1 MTIASLVRFL
11 LRSTEYQA
19 EEPDRSPETSA
30 YDGINCGGTIARI
43 DQTQQGELMSY
54 IASKTSNT
62 LTTSIMGMTA
72 LFLSVAVA
80 QEVKAEAASCP
91 SPIPLGLTTALTG
104 NTALLGTQAR
114 NGVEFAVDEINAA
127 GGVGGKKLTLATED
141 TGASST
147 DALNAMN
154 RILEGKPVVV
164 FGSMIS
170 PHVFAQ
176 TEVVTK
182 SETPFLVGATN
193 AKVTAQGSKW
203 LFRTHV
209 HDGQLAGLIPEY
221 LVKSLGKTKP
231 GIVAVADDYGLG
243 ASKGIQASLAKLK
256 VSPVAVTSYAPSD
269 KDMSAQL
276 LEIKDKDADSLILF
290 GRPADVT
297 LVIKQMSDL
306 GIKLTTI
313 GNASI
318 VAQTTLNNLSA
329 AEADGGYAIGG
340 MIPQTSTD
348 AKVLDWSKRV
358 QEKYK
363 VPADNF
369 TVSYYDTV
377 YMLKSIIERVGCDKS
392 AIRDALAATKDWKGM
407 LISYQADAPGDLAH
421 TLGIYRNKG
430 KTPELIGPIK
440 ESGY

>member
-1 MTIASLVRFL
+1 M
-11 LRSTEYQA
+11 
-19 EEPDRSPETSA
+19 
-30 YDGINCGGTIARI
+30 
-43 DQTQQGELMSY
+43 
-54 IASKTSNT
+54 
-62 LTTSIMGMTA
+62 TSIVMKNVIAG
-72 LFLSVAVA
+72 VAAMSLAVISTNPSQA
-80 QEVKAEAASCP
+80 DPASCP

-114 NGVEFAVDEINAA
+114 SGVEFAVDEINAA
-127 GGVGGKKLTLATED
+127 GGIDGKKLALTTED

-154 RILEGKPVVV
+154 RILEGKPLVI

-209 HDGQLAGLIPEY
+209 HDGQLADLIPEY
-221 LVKSLGKTKP
+221 LVKSLGKSKP
-231 GIVAVADDYGLG
+231 GIIAVADDYGLG
-243 ASKGIQASLAKLK
+243 ASRGIQASLARLN
-256 VSPVAVTSYAPSD
+256 VAPVAVTSYAPSD

-276 LEIKDKDADSLILF
+276 LEIKDKGADSVIVF

-297 LVIKQMSDL
+297 LVLKQMADL

-313 GNASI
+313 GNSSL
-318 VAQTTLNNLSA
+318 VAQTALNNLTA
-329 AEADGGYAIGG
+329 TEADGAYAIGG
-340 MIPQTSTD
+340 MIPQTSSE
-348 AKVLDWSKRV
+348 AKILDWAKRV
-358 QEKYK
+358 QDKYK

-377 YMLKSIIERVGCDKS
+377 YMLKSIIEKVGCNKP
-392 AIRDALAATKDWKGM
+392 AIRDAFAATKDWKGM

-430 KTPELIGPIK
+430 KTPELVGPIK
-440 ESGY
+440 ESGF

>member
-1 MTIASLVRFL
+1 MTSTFFKASIAGATAVCLSLA
-11 LRSTEYQA
+11 STH
-19 EEPDRSPETSA
+19 P
-30 YDGINCGGTIARI
+30 ARA
-43 DQTQQGELMSY
+43 D
-54 IASKTSNT
+54 
-62 LTTSIMGMTA
+62 
-72 LFLSVAVA
+72 
-80 QEVKAEAASCP
+80 AASCP

-104 NTALLGTQAR
+104 NLALLGTQAR

-127 GGVGGKKLTLATED
+127 GGIDGKKLALTTED

-154 RILEGKPVVV
+154 RILEGKPLVI

-176 TEVVTK
+176 TDAVTK

-193 AKVTAQGSKW
+193 AKVTSQGSKW

-209 HDGQLAGLIPEY
+209 HDGQLAELIPEY
-221 LVKSLGKTKP
+221 LVKSLGKSKP

-243 ASKGIQASLAKLK
+243 ASKGIQASLAKLN
-256 VSPVAVTSYAPSD
+256 VTPVAVTSYAPSD
-269 KDMSAQL
+269 KDMSAQI
-276 LEIKDKDADSLILF
+276 LEITDKGADSLIVF

-297 LVIKQMSDL
+297 LVVKQMSDL

-313 GNASI
+313 GNSSL

-329 AEADGGYAIGG
+329 AEADGTYAIGG
-340 MIPQTSTD
+340 MIPQTSQD
-348 AKVLDWSKRV
+348 AKILDWAKRV
-358 QEKYK
+358 QDKYK

-377 YMLKSIIERVGCDKS
+377 YMLKSIIEKVGCNKP

-407 LISYQADAPGDLAH
+407 LISYQADTLGDLAH

-430 KTPELIGPIK
+430 KTPELAGSIK
-440 ESGY
+440 ESGF

>member
-1 MTIASLVRFL
+1 
-11 LRSTEYQA
+11 
-19 EEPDRSPETSA
+19 
-30 YDGINCGGTIARI
+30 
-43 DQTQQGELMSY
+43 MSY

-127 GGVGGKKLTLATED
+127 GGVGGKKLALATED

-231 GIVAVADDYGLG
+231 GIMAVADDYGLG

-377 YMLKSIIERVGCDKS
+377 YILKSIIERVGCDKS

>member
-1 MTIASLVRFL
+1 MTLIVMKNAIAGLAVMSL
-11 LRSTEYQA
+11 A
-19 EEPDRSPETSA
+19 A
-30 YDGINCGGTIARI
+30 
-43 DQTQQGELMSY
+43 
-54 IASKTSNT
+54 
-62 LTTSIMGMTA
+62 MTA
-72 LFLSVAVA
+72 GPSRAD
-80 QEVKAEAASCP
+80 AASCP

-104 NTALLGTQAR
+104 NVALLGTQAR
-114 NGVEFAVDEINAA
+114 SGVEFAVDEINAA
-127 GGVGGKKLTLATED
+127 GGIDGKKLALTTED

-154 RILEGKPVVV
+154 RILEGKPLVI

-209 HDGQLAGLIPEY
+209 HDGQLADLIPEY
-221 LVKSLGKTKP
+221 LVKSLGKSKP
-231 GIVAVADDYGLG
+231 GIIAVADDYGLG
-243 ASKGIQASLAKLK
+243 ASKGIQASLAKLN
-256 VSPVAVTSYAPSD
+256 VTPVAVTSYAPSD

-276 LEIKDKDADSLILF
+276 LEIKDKGADSVIVF

-297 LVIKQMSDL
+297 LVLKQMADL
-306 GIKLTTI
+306 DIKLTTI
-313 GNASI
+313 GNSSL
-318 VAQTTLNNLSA
+318 VAQTALNNLTA
-329 AEADGGYAIGG
+329 AEADGAYAIGG
-340 MIPQTSTD
+340 MIPQTSSD
-348 AKVLDWSKRV
+348 AKILDWTKRV
-358 QEKYK
+358 QDKYK

-377 YMLKSIIERVGCDKS
+377 YMLKSIIEKVGCNKP
-392 AIRDALAATKDWKGM
+392 AIRDAFAATKDWKGM

-430 KTPELIGPIK
+430 KTPELVGPIK
-440 ESGY
+440 ESGF

>member
-1 MTIASLVRFL
+1 MSLIS
-11 LRSTEYQA
+11 LRIPMIGA
-19 EEPDRSPETSA
+19 
-30 YDGINCGGTIARI
+30 
-43 DQTQQGELMSY
+43 
-54 IASKTSNT
+54 
-62 LTTSIMGMTA
+62 TA
-72 LFLSVAVA
+72 ICLSVAITH
-80 QEVKAEAASCP
+80 ESKADAASCP

-104 NTALLGTQAR
+104 NLALLGTQAR
-114 NGVEFAVDEINAA
+114 NGVEFAVDEINA
-127 GGVGGKKLTLATED
+127 GGGIAGKKLALTTED

-154 RILEGKPVVV
+154 RILEGKPLVI

-209 HDGQLAGLIPEY
+209 HDGQLADLIPEY
-221 LVKSLGKTKP
+221 LVKSLGKSKP
-231 GIVAVADDYGLG
+231 GIMAVADDYGLG

-297 LVIKQMSDL
+297 LVIKQMGDL

-313 GNASI
+313 GNSSI

-329 AEADGGYAIGG
+329 AEADGTYAIGG

-348 AKVLDWSKRV
+348 ANILDWSKRV

-363 VPADNF
+363 IPADNF

-377 YMLKSIIERVGCDKS
+377 YMLKSIIEKVGCDKP
-392 AIRDALAATKDWKGM
+392 AIRDALAATRDWKGM
-407 LISYQADAPGDLAH
+407 LISYQADAQGDLAH

-430 KTPELIGPIK
+430 KTPELAGPIK

>member
-1 MTIASLVRFL
+1 M
-11 LRSTEYQA
+11 
-19 EEPDRSPETSA
+19 
-30 YDGINCGGTIARI
+30 
-43 DQTQQGELMSY
+43 
-54 IASKTSNT
+54 
-62 LTTSIMGMTA
+62 TSIVMNTSIAGAAAMS
-72 LFLSVAVA
+72 LAVIA
-80 QEVKAEAASCP
+80 AGPSWAEAASCP

-114 NGVEFAVDEINAA
+114 SGVEFAVDEINAA
-127 GGVGGKKLTLATED
+127 GGIDGKKLALTTED

-147 DALNAMN
+147 DSLNAMN
-154 RILEGKPVVV
+154 RILEGKPLVI

-209 HDGQLAGLIPEY
+209 HDGQLADLIPEY
-221 LVKSLGKTKP
+221 LVKSLGKSKP
-231 GIVAVADDYGLG
+231 GIIAVADDYGLG
-243 ASKGIQASLAKLK
+243 ASRGIQASLAKLN
-256 VSPVAVTSYAPSD
+256 VAPVAVTSYAPSD

-276 LEIKDKDADSLILF
+276 LEIKDKGADSVILF

-297 LVIKQMSDL
+297 LVMKQMADL

-313 GNASI
+313 GNSSL
-318 VAQTTLNNLSA
+318 VAQTALNNLNA
-329 AEADGGYAIGG
+329 AEADGAYAIGG
-340 MIPQTSTD
+340 MIPQTSSD
-348 AKVLDWSKRV
+348 AKILDWAKRV
-358 QEKYK
+358 QDKYK

-377 YMLKSIIERVGCDKS
+377 YMLKSIIEKVGCDKA
-392 AIRDALAATKDWKGM
+392 AIRDAFAATKDWKGM

-430 KTPELIGPIK
+430 KTPELVGPIK
-440 ESGY
+440 ESGF

>member
-1 MTIASLVRFL
+1 M
-11 LRSTEYQA
+11 
-19 EEPDRSPETSA
+19 
-30 YDGINCGGTIARI
+30 
-43 DQTQQGELMSY
+43 
-54 IASKTSNT
+54 
-62 LTTSIMGMTA
+62 TSIVMKSAIAG
-72 LFLSVAVA
+72 FAVMSLA
-80 QEVKAEAASCP
+80 VIAAGPSWADAASCP

-114 NGVEFAVDEINAA
+114 SGVEFAVDEINAA
-127 GGVGGKKLTLATED
+127 GGIDGKKLALTTED

-147 DALNAMN
+147 DSLNAMN
-154 RILEGKPVVV
+154 RILEGKPLVI

-209 HDGQLAGLIPEY
+209 HDGQLADLIPEY
-221 LVKSLGKTKP
+221 LVKSLGKSKP
-231 GIVAVADDYGLG
+231 GIIAVADDYGLG
-243 ASKGIQASLAKLK
+243 ASRGIQASLAKLN
-256 VSPVAVTSYAPSD
+256 VAPVAVTSYAPSD

-276 LEIKDKDADSLILF
+276 LEIKDKGADSVIVF

-297 LVIKQMSDL
+297 LVMKQMADL

-313 GNASI
+313 GNSSL
-318 VAQTTLNNLSA
+318 VAQTALNNLTA
-329 AEADGGYAIGG
+329 AEADGAYAIGG
-340 MIPQTSTD
+340 MIPQTSSD
-348 AKVLDWSKRV
+348 AKILDWAKRV
-358 QEKYK
+358 QDKYK

-377 YMLKSIIERVGCDKS
+377 YMLKSIIEKVGCNKS
-392 AIRDALAATKDWKGM
+392 AIRDAFAATKDWKGM
-407 LISYQADAPGDLAH
+407 LISYQADAPGDLVH

-430 KTPELIGPIK
+430 KTPELVGPIK
-440 ESGY
+440 ESGF

>member
-1 MTIASLVRFL
+1 MYRNTFIVTGAAVVCLFVSFAQP
-11 LRSTEYQA
+11 LRA
-19 EEPDRSPETSA
+19 E
-30 YDGINCGGTIARI
+30 I
-43 DQTQQGELMSY
+43 
-54 IASKTSNT
+54 
-62 LTTSIMGMTA
+62 
-72 LFLSVAVA
+72 
-80 QEVKAEAASCP
+80 ASCP
-91 SPIPLGLTTALTG
+91 AQIPFGLTTALTG
-104 NTALLGTQAR
+104 NLALLGTQAR

-127 GGVGGKKLTLATED
+127 GGLAGKKVALTTED

-154 RILEGKPVVV
+154 RILEGKPLVI

-209 HDGQLAGLIPEY
+209 HDGQLADLIPEY
-221 LVKSLGKTKP
+221 LVKSLGKSKP
-231 GIVAVADDYGLG
+231 GIIAVADDYGLG
-243 ASKGIQASLAKLK
+243 ASRGIQASLAKLNA
-256 VSPVAVTSYAPSD
+256 SPVAVTSYAPSD

-276 LEIKDKDADSLILF
+276 LEIKDKGADSLILF

-297 LVIKQMSDL
+297 LVVKQMNDL
-306 GIKLTTI
+306 GIKLTMI
-313 GNASI
+313 GNSSL
-318 VAQTTLNNLSA
+318 VAQTTLNNLTA
-329 AEADGGYAIGG
+329 AEADGAYAIGG

-348 AKVLDWSKRV
+348 PKIVDWAKRV
-358 QEKYK
+358 QDKYK

-377 YMLKSIIERVGCDKS
+377 YMLKSIIEKVGCNKP
-392 AIRDALAATKDWKGM
+392 AIRDAFAATKDWNGM
-407 LISYQADAPGDLAH
+407 LISYKADALGDLAH

-430 KTPELIGPIK
+430 KTPELAGPIK

>member
-1 MTIASLVRFL
+1 MPRNDTLRRSAAIACL
-11 LRSTEYQA
+11 LAALSSE
-19 EEPDRSPETSA
+19 
-30 YDGINCGGTIARI
+30 ARA
-43 DQTQQGELMSY
+43 D
-54 IASKTSNT
+54 
-62 LTTSIMGMTA
+62 
-72 LFLSVAVA
+72 
-80 QEVKAEAASCP
+80 AASCP
-91 SPIPLGLTTALTG
+91 AQIPLGLTTALTG
-104 NTALLGTQAR
+104 NVALLGIQAR

-127 GGVGGKKLTLATED
+127 GGIAGNKLQLATED

-154 RILEGKPVVV
+154 RILEGKPLVI

-176 TEVVTK
+176 TESVAK

-209 HDGQLAGLIPEY
+209 HDGQLAALIPEY
-221 LVKSLGKTKP
+221 LVKTLKKTKP
-231 GIVAVADDYGLG
+231 GIMAVADDYGLG
-243 ASKGIQASLAKLK
+243 ASKGIQAALAALG

-290 GRPADVT
+290 GRPGDVA
-297 LVIKQMSDL
+297 LVMKQISDL
-306 GIKLTTI
+306 GIKLAII
-313 GNASI
+313 GNASV

-329 AEADGGYAIGG
+329 AEADGAYAIGG

-348 AKVLDWSKRV
+348 PHILDWAKRV

-377 YMLKSIIERVGCDKS
+377 YMLKSIIEKVGCDKQ
-392 AIRDALAATKDWKGM
+392 AIRDALAGTRDWQGL
-407 LISYQADAPGDLAH
+407 LISYQADSLGDLAH
-421 TLGIYRNKG
+421 TLGIYQNKG
-430 KTPELIGPIK
+430 KTPQLIGPIK
-440 ESGY
+440 EAGY

>member
-1 MTIASLVRFL
+1 M
-11 LRSTEYQA
+11 
-19 EEPDRSPETSA
+19 
-30 YDGINCGGTIARI
+30 
-43 DQTQQGELMSY
+43 
-54 IASKTSNT
+54 
-62 LTTSIMGMTA
+62 TSIVMKNVIAG
-72 LFLSVAVA
+72 VAAMSLAVISTNPSQA
-80 QEVKAEAASCP
+80 DPASCP

-114 NGVEFAVDEINAA
+114 SGVEFAVDEINAA
-127 GGVGGKKLTLATED
+127 GGIDGKKLALTTED

-154 RILEGKPVVV
+154 RILEGKPLVI

-209 HDGQLAGLIPEY
+209 HDGQLADLIPEY

-231 GIVAVADDYGLG
+231 GIIAVADDYGLG
-243 ASKGIQASLAKLK
+243 ASRGIQASLAKLN
-256 VSPVAVTSYAPSD
+256 VAPVAVTSYAPSD

-276 LEIKDKDADSLILF
+276 LEIKDKGADSVIVF

-297 LVIKQMSDL
+297 LVMKQMADL

-313 GNASI
+313 GNSSL
-318 VAQTTLNNLSA
+318 VAQTALNNLNA
-329 AEADGGYAIGG
+329 AEADGAYAIGG
-340 MIPQTSTD
+340 MIPQTSSD
-348 AKVLDWSKRV
+348 AKILDWAKRV
-358 QEKYK
+358 QDKYK

-377 YMLKSIIERVGCDKS
+377 YMLKSIIEKVGCNKP
-392 AIRDALAATKDWKGM
+392 AIRDAFAATRDWKGM

-430 KTPELIGPIK
+430 KTPELVGPIK
-440 ESGY
+440 ESGF

>member
-1 MTIASLVRFL
+1 M
-11 LRSTEYQA
+11 
-19 EEPDRSPETSA
+19 
-30 YDGINCGGTIARI
+30 
-43 DQTQQGELMSY
+43 
-54 IASKTSNT
+54 
-62 LTTSIMGMTA
+62 TSIVMKNAIAGFAAMS
-72 LFLSVAVA
+72 LAVIA
-80 QEVKAEAASCP
+80 AGPSWADAASCP

-104 NTALLGTQAR
+104 NVALLGTQAR
-114 NGVEFAVDEINAA
+114 SGVEFAVDEINAT
-127 GGVGGKKLTLATED
+127 GGIDGKKLALTTED

-154 RILEGKPVVV
+154 RILEGKPLVI

-209 HDGQLAGLIPEY
+209 HDGQLADLIPEY
-221 LVKSLGKTKP
+221 LVKSLGKSKP
-231 GIVAVADDYGLG
+231 GIIAVADDYGLG
-243 ASKGIQASLAKLK
+243 ASRGIQASLAKLN
-256 VSPVAVTSYAPSD
+256 VAPVAVTSYAPSD

-276 LEIKDKDADSLILF
+276 LEIKDKGADSVILF

-297 LVIKQMSDL
+297 LVLKQMADL

-313 GNASI
+313 GNSSL
-318 VAQTTLNNLSA
+318 VAQTALNNLTA
-329 AEADGGYAIGG
+329 AEADGAYAIGG
-340 MIPQTSTD
+340 MIPQTSSDT
-348 AKVLDWSKRV
+348 KILDWAKRV
-358 QEKYK
+358 QDKYK

-377 YMLKSIIERVGCDKS
+377 YMLKSIIEKVGCNKS
-392 AIRDALAATKDWKGM
+392 AIRDAFAATKDWKGM

-430 KTPELIGPIK
+430 KTPELVGPIK
-440 ESGY
+440 ESGF

>member
-1 MTIASLVRFL
+1 MFHI
-11 LRSTEYQA
+11 ST
-19 EEPDRSPETSA
+19 R
-30 YDGINCGGTIARI
+30 
-43 DQTQQGELMSY
+43 
-54 IASKTSNT
+54 
-62 LTTSIMGMTA
+62 TSITGLTA
-72 LFLSVAVA
+72 ICLSLALTH
-80 QEVKAEAASCP
+80 QSKAEAASCP
-91 SPIPLGLTTALTG
+91 SPIPFGLTTALTG
-104 NTALLGTQAR
+104 NLALLGTQAR
-114 NGVEFAVDEINAA
+114 NGVEFAVDEINGN
-127 GGVGGKKLTLATED
+127 GGIGGKKLALTTED

-154 RILEGKPVVV
+154 RIIEGKPLII

-176 TEVVTK
+176 TEGINK

-209 HDGQLAGLIPEY
+209 HDGQLAELIPEH

-231 GIVAVADDYGLG
+231 GIMAVADDYGLG
-243 ASKGIQASLAKLK
+243 ASKGIQAALAKLK
-256 VSPVAVTSYAPSD
+256 AEPVAVTSYAPSD

-276 LEIKDKDADSLILF
+276 LEIKDKGADSLILF

-318 VAQTTLNNLSA
+318 VAQTTLNNLSS

-348 AKVLDWSKRV
+348 TKILDWTKRV

-377 YMLKSIIERVGCDKS
+377 YMVKSIIEKVGCDKA

-407 LISYQADAPGDLAH
+407 LISYQADAQGDLAH

-430 KTPELIGPIK
+430 KTPELTGPIK

>member
-1 MTIASLVRFL
+1 MA
-11 LRSTEYQA
+11 
-19 EEPDRSPETSA
+19 
-30 YDGINCGGTIARI
+30 
-43 DQTQQGELMSY
+43 
-54 IASKTSNT
+54 NT
-62 LTTSIMGMTA
+62 AMIC
-72 LFLSVAVA
+72 LSVALA
-80 QEVKAEAASCP
+80 GESRADAASCP
-91 SPIPLGLTTALTG
+91 SPIPFGLTTALTG
-104 NTALLGTQAR
+104 NLALLGTQAR
-114 NGVEFAVDEINAA
+114 NGAEFAVDEINSSGGIA
-127 GGVGGKKLTLATED
+127 GNKIALTTED

-154 RILEGKPVVV
+154 RILESKPLII

-193 AKVTAQGSKW
+193 AKITAQGSKW

-209 HDGQLAGLIPEY
+209 HDGQLADLIPEY
-221 LVKSLGKTKP
+221 LVKSLGKTRP
-231 GIVAVADDYGLG
+231 GILAVADDYGLG
-243 ASKGIQASLAKLK
+243 ASKGIQASLAKLG
-256 VSPVAVTSYAPSD
+256 VSPVAVASYAPSD

-276 LEIKDKDADSLILF
+276 LEIKDKGADSLILF
-290 GRPADVT
+290 GRPSDIT

-313 GNASI
+313 GNTSI

-329 AEADGGYAIGG
+329 AEADGSYAIGG

-348 AKVLDWSKRV
+348 PKILDWAKRV
-358 QEKYK
+358 QDKYK

-377 YMLKSIIERVGCDKS
+377 YMLKAIIEKVGCDKP
-392 AIRDALAATKDWKGM
+392 AIRDALAATKDYKGM
-407 LISYQADAPGDLAH
+407 LISYQADAQGDLAH
-421 TLGIYRNKG
+421 TLGVYRNKG
-430 KTPELIGPIK
+430 KTPEQAGAVK
-440 ESGY
+440 ETGY

>member
-1 MTIASLVRFL
+1 MSCSFL
-11 LRSTEYQA
+11 
-19 EEPDRSPETSA
+19 
-30 YDGINCGGTIARI
+30 
-43 DQTQQGELMSY
+43 
-54 IASKTSNT
+54 KTS
-62 LTTSIMGMTA
+62 IIGATA
-72 LFLSVAVA
+72 ICLSVAFTH
-80 QEVKAEAASCP
+80 ESKADAASCP

-127 GGVGGKKLTLATED
+127 GGIGGNKLALTTED

-209 HDGQLAGLIPEY
+209 HDGQLADLIPEY
-221 LVKSLGKTKP
+221 LVKSLGKTRP
-231 GIVAVADDYGLG
+231 GIMAVADDYGLG

-256 VSPVAVTSYAPSD
+256 APPVAVTSYAPSD

-297 LVIKQMSDL
+297 LVLKQMNDL
-306 GIKLTTI
+306 GIKLPTI
-313 GNASI
+313 GNSSI

-340 MIPQTSTD
+340 MIPQTSSDT
-348 AKVLDWSKRV
+348 KILDWSKRV

-377 YMLKSIIERVGCDKS
+377 YMLKSIIEKVGCDKP
-392 AIRDALAATKDWKGM
+392 AIRDALAATRDWKGM
-407 LISYQADAPGDLAH
+407 LISYQADAQGDLAH

-430 KTPELIGPIK
+430 KTPELAGPIK

>member
-1 MTIASLVRFL
+1 MLFSATTKRLTVQTAILGSLFAL
-11 LRSTEYQA
+11 SI
-19 EEPDRSPETSA
+19 TS
-30 YDGINCGGTIARI
+30 
-43 DQTQQGELMSY
+43 
-54 IASKTSNT
+54 
-62 LTTSIMGMTA
+62 
-72 LFLSVAVA
+72 LSAA
-80 QEVKAEAASCP
+80 PASCP

-104 NTALLGTQAR
+104 NLALLGTQAR
-114 NGVEFAVDEINAA
+114 NGAEFAVDEINKNGGIA
-127 GGVGGKKLTLATED
+127 GKQLALAVED

-154 RILEGKPVVV
+154 RILEGKPLII

-170 PHVFAQ
+170 PHIFAQ

-193 AKVTAQGSKW
+193 AKVTTQGSKW
-203 LFRTHV
+203 LFRTHA
-209 HDGQLAGLIPEY
+209 HDGQLADLIPTY

-231 GIVAVADDYGLG
+231 GIMSVADDYGLG
-243 ASKGIQASLAKLK
+243 ASKGIQAALSKLGIA
-256 VSPVAVTSYAPSD
+256 PVAITSYAPSD

-276 LEIKDKDADSLILF
+276 LEIKDKGADSLILF

-297 LVIKQMSDL
+297 LVLKQMSDL
-306 GIKLTTI
+306 GIKLTVI

-329 AEADGGYAIGG
+329 AEADGAYAIGG
-340 MIPQTSTD
+340 QIPQTSKDT
-348 AKVLDWSKRV
+348 KIIDWSKRV
-358 QEKYK
+358 LEKYK

-377 YMLKSIIERVGCDKS
+377 YLLKDIIEKTGCDKS
-392 AIRDALAATKDWKGM
+392 AIRDALAATKNWQGM
-407 LISYQADAPGDLAH
+407 LISYTADAPGDLTH

-430 KTPELIGPIK
+430 KTPELIGPIN